1 MRHGKKYL
9 DKRKKYDPTVSYG
22 LQEALDL
29 VKTLATAR
37 FDETVDLSVKLN
49 LKKSQSVRDTVVL
62 PYQFRGEKRILVFCK
77 AEKEKE
83 AQEAGATYIG
93 AEDLIEK
100 IKGGWLDFAVAV
112 ATPDMMKDVGK
123 LGMVLGRRGLMPNPK
138 TGTVTFDIKG
148 AVAEL
153 RKVRTE
159 FRADKTGVV
168 HLAVGK
174 VSMEKDKVAENIK
187 TAVAEIKR
195 KRPVDAGVLTR
206 LNLWIW
212 AHFRR
217 KAPETGLSA
226 PIPQPP
232 CGGLPVFPLQS
243 ALRSGN

>member
-100 IKGGWLDFAVAV
+100 IKGGWLDFDVAV

-153 RKVRTE
+153 RKGRTE

-195 KRPVDAGVLTR
+195 KRPVDAKGEFIRTISVASTMGSGV
-206 LNLWIW
+206 WVSI
-212 AHFRR
+212 
-217 KAPETGLSA
+217 KDEE
-226 PIPQPP
+226 
-232 CGGLPVFPLQS
+232 
-243 ALRSGN
+243 

>member
-9 DKRKKYDPTVSYG
+9 DKLKKYDRTASYG
-22 LQEALDL
+22 VKEALDL
-29 VKTLATAR
+29 VKTLATAK

-62 PYQFRGEKRILVFCK
+62 PHQFRGEKRILVFCK

-100 IKGGWLDFAVAV
+100 IKGGWLDFDVAV

-138 TGTVTFDIKG
+138 TGTVTFDLKG
-148 AVAEL
+148 ALAEL
-153 RKVRTE
+153 RKGRTE

-174 VSMEKDKVAENIK
+174 VSMEREKVAENIK

-195 KRPVDAGVLTR
+195 KRPVDAKGEFIRTISVASTMGSGV
-206 LNLWIW
+206 WVSI
-212 AHFRR
+212 
-217 KAPETGLSA
+217 KDEE
-226 PIPQPP
+226 
-232 CGGLPVFPLQS
+232 
-243 ALRSGN
+243 